1 MPSCARPAHRPPDAR
16 RRNTARLA
24 PAGLAS
30 PPRGTV
36 QSVPSKPETEPG
48 RRQTGHPCPQGG
60 WLWAFFS
67 HFFWMPGLGVR
78 GFKRATDIVKE
89 NCARKDAKTTFFCLF
104 SNPKILV
111 QGFHSFLCDFGR
123 FASSK
128 TLRAHCE
135 QLDVV
140 IIEIYIQA
148 VGFDNHCLKHT

>member
-1 MPSCARPAHRPPDAR
+1 M
-16 RRNTARLA
+16 
-24 PAGLAS
+24 AS
-30 PPRGTV
+30 
-36 QSVPSKPETEPG
+36 
-48 RRQTGHPCPQGG
+48 
-60 WLWAFFS
+60 
-67 HFFWMPGLGVR
+67 
-78 GFKRATDIVKE
+78 KRATDIAKE

-128 TLRAHCE
+128 ASRAHCE

-148 VGFDNHCLKHT
+148 VGFDNLASNTLKPMHKEAKNNLVKALFMQSLKTSLIKV